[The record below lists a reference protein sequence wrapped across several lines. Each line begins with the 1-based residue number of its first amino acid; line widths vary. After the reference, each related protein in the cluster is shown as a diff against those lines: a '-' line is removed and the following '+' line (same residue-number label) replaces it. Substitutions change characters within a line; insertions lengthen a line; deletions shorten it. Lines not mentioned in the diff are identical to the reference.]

1 MIRTHVHRFIAG
13 LLLIASHQLFSQ
25 AAFTAIGTPYTQD
38 FNTLPNT
45 VDGST
50 SPWTNNTTITG
61 WYIDEGIGGTCGG
74 TSCDDQPTIEAT
86 YTTLNN
92 GGNTYIY
99 ASGTDRSLGS
109 RAAGSTGT
117 NHIGLRLV
125 NSTGGPI
132 TSIYVDYYGE
142 QWSIAENGTNVN
154 TLVFSYQ
161 TGATVTSL
169 TAGVWTTVAPLSF
182 TQIYTS
188 AQSAGMGGTACGGTS
203 VQCLALD
210 GNLSAN
216 RVRIQGCIDVA
227 IPAGQE
233 IMLRWSDLN
242 DPANDHHMQLD
253 DIMIYPFDVNCT
265 TVLPVELLSF
275 EAEASGAVSLLTW
288 STATETN
295 CDYFSVERLNE
306 NNVWNEIGRVDG
318 NGTTSQTSYYSFVD
332 EMPNEGVNYYRL
344 RQVDFDGSHWYSPIR
359 AVHFGDVE
367 SFDAQVN
374 YSWSLL
380 NYTLNGTVGQTLIE
394 VFNSEGQLVH
404 SEKTS
409 DPYGNFIAPD
419 AAGIYL
425 IRFSN
430 QRGTITR
437 RVVITPQW

>member
-1 MIRTHVHRFIAG
+1 MNRLNVHKYFIW
-13 LLLIASHQLFSQ
+13 LLLLATLRLFSQ
-25 AAFTAIGTPYTQD
+25 AAFTAIGTPYTQN

-50 SPWTNNTTITG
+50 SPWTNNTTLTG

-74 TSCDDQPTIEAT
+74 TACDDQPTIEAS

-117 NHIGLRLV
+117 NHIGIRLV
-125 NSTGGPI
+125 NSTGVAI
-132 TSIYVDYYGE
+132 TSVYVDYVGE
-142 QWSIAENGTNVN
+142 QWSIAENGANLN

-169 TAGVWTTVAPLSF
+169 TAGVWTNVTALDF
-182 TQIYTS
+182 NQIYTS
-188 AQSAGMGGTACGGTS
+188 AQSAGMGGSACAGS
-203 VQCLALD
+203 SAQCLALD
-210 GNLSAN
+210 GNVSAN
-216 RVRIQGCIDVA
+216 RRRIQGCINVA

-253 DIMIYPFDVNCT
+253 DMLIYPFDVNCT

-288 STATETN
+288 VTASETN
-295 CDYFSVERLNE
+295 CDYFAVERLNE

-318 NGTTSQTSYYSFVD
+318 NGTTSQTSYYNYTD
-332 EMPNEGVNYYRL
+332 EMPYEGVNYYRL
-344 RQVDFDGSHWYSPIR
+344 RQVDYDGSFWHSPIR
-359 AVHFGDVE
+359 IVIFGEKDKYDANITYSV
-367 SFDAQVN
+367 SF
-374 YSWSLL
+374 L
-380 NYTLNGTVGQTLIE
+380 NYTLSGTIGQTQID
-394 VFNSEGQLVH
+394 VFNSEGQLIH
-404 SEKTS
+404 SETTS
-409 DPYGNFIAPD
+409 DSYGNFAAPD

-425 IRFSN
+425 VRFTN
-430 QRGTITR
+430 KRGIITR
-437 RVVITPQW
+437 KIAITPQW